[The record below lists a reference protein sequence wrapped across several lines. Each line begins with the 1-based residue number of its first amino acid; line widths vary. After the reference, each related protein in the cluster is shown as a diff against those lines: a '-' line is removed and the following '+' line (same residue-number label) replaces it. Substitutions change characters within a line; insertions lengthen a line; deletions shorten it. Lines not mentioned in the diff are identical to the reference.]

1 MLPDSRLDGKA
12 TSYGRAGSL
21 RRADGW
27 HRELRR
33 PCRVHRGGKRRL
45 SVIYGRSILRNPL
58 GDAPVH
64 VVDTP
69 VSELFVQQAA
79 NHIAAPTAVANDRNG
94 FIRDRNGGKLR
105 HPGANVVASARVE
118 KGQQV
123 TSLNDAGLVPFLR
136 GSDVNDWHPACQQP
150 LERDVVDVSDL
161 RTKRRTASEER
172 DDQEYRVLQQF
183 ENFDYS
189 CAA

>member
-1 MLPDSRLDGKA
+1 MLS
-12 TSYGRAGSL
+12 
-21 RRADGW
+21 
-27 HRELRR
+27 ERR
-33 PCRVHRGGKRRL
+33 PRTINHRLALRTYDRKLPTGGKRRL

-69 VSELFVQQAA
+69 VSELPVQQAA
-79 NHIAAPTAVANDRNG
+79 DHIAAPTAVANDRNG

-123 TSLNDAGLVPFLR
+123 TSLNDAGPVPFLR

-150 LERDVVDVSDL
+150 LERDVVDVGDF
-161 RTKRRTASEER
+161 RTKRRTAGEER
-172 DDQEYRVLQQF
+172 DDEEYRVLQQF